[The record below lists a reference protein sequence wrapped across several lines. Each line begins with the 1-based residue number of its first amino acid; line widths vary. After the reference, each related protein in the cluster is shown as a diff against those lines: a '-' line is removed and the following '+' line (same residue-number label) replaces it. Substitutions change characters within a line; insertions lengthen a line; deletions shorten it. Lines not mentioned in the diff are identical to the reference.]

1 MRIYCRMRILIFKKY
16 WAMRKYIYSFIMVFA
31 TMLYCV
37 GCSRIEEK
45 LDHSV
50 MEGENIL
57 EGTFE
62 GNAKTKTILSGLE
75 NGVYK
80 ALWSFEDQISV
91 FIDGA
96 NKGISYKLV
105 SGMATPNAQ
114 FKGYGTG
121 ESYVALYPA
130 DMAIEL
136 SGDNLSIELPAEQVY
151 ESNSFGKGSYPM
163 LAVSNTNS
171 LEFKNTCAILGISM
185 TGNHNIKSIEF
196 TTNDE
201 KVHVSGAAKI
211 DISQVS
217 APTVVMDENASNS
230 VILQCNG
237 VGLNSQNA
245 KDFYIVLPAQT
256 YKGGFTITINTSTG
270 KMVKTISEDVE
281 LKRSKIRKLKTFACI
296 LDEGVEP
303 STNLD
308 GNGTESS
315 PFLIQS
321 LEDLL
326 LMQGTVNSVD
336 GTIVPKNSSEEVEA
350 KSAHYKLTTDISL
363 SAVCGAGGENWIP
376 IGNYSANEDLYF
388 SGVFDGDGHS
398 ITDLYINSESPYQG
412 LFGYSRGVIEN
423 LNVVG
428 NVKGNGRC
436 AIICGHGYP
445 ARIANCSSSGT
456 VESDD
461 AYVGGIV
468 GYTYRQGEIINCI
481 NNADILA
488 KEGYAGGIAGYSN
501 GDVVSCINKGT
512 VIGKDNRIGG
522 CVGHHFNGMLYNCS
536 NFGKVDGTSCVGGLV
551 GYSYHST
558 ILNSFNNAE
567 ISGSGGEIG
576 GVLGRNYYKDTKIS
590 MSRNC
595 VNTGKVTSTS
605 NKKSVGA
612 ICGFNVSEI
621 KYCYWLYDSNIDKGI
636 EVGIGESDDN
646 GKTEN
651 CFSLTAEQ
659 MKGKENFGGTLY
671 KAADDASYS
680 NILDA
685 LNGWAFDNKSD
696 EMLLYGWM
704 KGDGD
709 GYPVF
714 TGKVAE
720 KPSGSS
726 TPIFELLENEFNV
739 GDKGGEITVELKA
752 NMSYYISSIP
762 EWITEITPEGTNGD
776 GDMKKH
782 IFKVQENPD
791 FEDRQGVIVFCN
803 ESQQCIP
810 VTVIQKAK
818 IDQDLSWMDKE
829 FWHKSLV
836 MRFTADWCGYCP
848 MMATA
853 IADAQA
859 QWPNKL
865 EALSLHGSGGLQSN
879 ASVQI
884 ESMYSVTG
892 YPTGVVDGRIK
903 VPNYTNISY
912 TTSQIIAAAKDTE
925 ENYETLTGASWNSSI
940 SGNRAELNLT
950 AYIKRAGS
958 YKVTA
963 LLVEDN
969 IVGYQSGE
977 GNNYNHKDVVRAAF
991 SNATGDAF
999 TVSTDGQVQEFSYT
1013 LDLSNAWN
1021 RDNLK
1026 VVVYIQRKDAN
1037 GAYFIDNS
1045 TSAKLGKEMPLM
1057 VISDGVTGGMEGVEP
1072 GDDIPYNN

>member
-1 MRIYCRMRILIFKKY
+1 
-16 WAMRKYIYSFIMVFA
+16 MRKYIYSFIMVFA
-31 TMLYCV
+31 TMLYCI

-57 EGTFE
+57 EGFFE

-105 SGMATPNAQ
+105 SGTGTPNAQ
-114 FKGYGTG
+114 FKGYGAG
-121 ESYVALYPA
+121 ESYIALYPA

-185 TGNHNIKSIEF
+185 TGNHNVKSIEF

-237 VGLNSQNA
+237 VGLNSQSA

-281 LKRSKIRKLKTFACI
+281 LKRSKIRKLKTFACK

-326 LMQGTVNSVD
+326 LMQGAVNSINGVIMPTNGSD
-336 GTIVPKNSSEEVEA
+336 AVIANTA
-350 KSAHYKLTTDISL
+350 YYRLTTDISL
-363 SAVCGAGGENWIP
+363 AEVCGEGKGNWVP
-376 IGNYSANEDLYF
+376 IGNCSVNENLVF
-388 SGVFDGDGHS
+388 NGVFDGGNHTV
-398 ITDLYINSESPYQG
+398 TDLYIDSELAYQG
-412 LFGYSRGVIEN
+412 LFGGMSGKSGKSIIHNITVNGYVKGCHACGIVCGGVIEDSYDAYIIDCTSYG
-423 LNVVG
+423 VVEG
-428 NVKGNGRC
+428 VKNNGDFFPLFGG
-436 AIICGHGYP
+436 IIGKGAHISQCVNFATVKSFHATGG
-445 ARIANCSSSGT
+445 ITGSSS
-456 VESDD
+456 
-461 AYVGGIV
+461 
-468 GYTYRQGEIINCI
+468 REI
-481 NNADILA
+481 
-488 KEGYAGGIAGYSN
+488 EG
-501 GDVVSCINKGT
+501 CINKGS
-512 VIGKDNRIGG
+512 VHCSGSFSGGIIGYQNTGSLFNCSNEGKVLGEFRVGG
-522 CVGHHFNGMLYNCS
+522 ISGYSRQGALLYNCYNVADVS
-536 NFGKVDGTSCVGGLV
+536 GSERVGGII
-551 GYSYHST
+551 GECDTYSDEPLETKVNNCINTGNISST
-558 ILNSFNNAE
+558 SSSTA
-567 ISGSGGEIG
+567 IG
-576 GVLGRNYYKDTKIS
+576 G
-590 MSRNC
+590 
-595 VNTGKVTSTS
+595 
-605 NKKSVGA
+605 
-612 ICGFNVSEI
+612 ICGYNVSEI
-621 KYCYWLYDSNIDKGI
+621 TNCYWLYDPQNGLGI
-636 EVGIGESDDN
+636 ESGVGVTNDA

-651 CFSLTAEQ
+651 CYALTDDQ
-659 MKGKENFGGTLY
+659 MKGNADCFDVLY
-671 KAADDASYS
+671 KAADDATYS

-696 EMLLYGWM
+696 EMLLYGWK
-704 KGDGD
+704 KGADD

-714 TGKVAE
+714 TGKAAE

-726 TPIFELLENEFNV
+726 TPIFELFENEFNV
-739 GDKGGEITVELKA
+739 GYRGGEITVELKA
-752 NMSYYISSIP
+752 TMSYYISSMP

-776 GDMKKH
+776 GNMKKH
-782 IFKVQENPD
+782 IFKVEENPNY
-791 FEDRQGVIVFCN
+791 EDRQGVIVFCN

-818 IDQDLSWMDKE
+818 IDQDLSWVDKE

-884 ESMYSVTG
+884 ESMYSITS
-892 YPTGVVDGRIK
+892 YPTGIVDGRVK